1 MPTDPSAPRTMD
13 EYIAGFPK
21 EIQEILQEIRKTIR
35 KAAPAA
41 KETIKYKMPTYTL
54 NGNLIYFAAFKNHIA
69 LYPAP
74 KGTAK
79 FNKELAAY
87 RGAKSSVRFPLDKP
101 IPFDLVSQIVK
112 LRVKDNLQRAKAKG
126 EKK

>member
-1 MPTDPSAPRTMD
+1 MPADPSAPRNID
-13 EYIAGFPK
+13 EYIAGYPK
-21 EIQEILQEIRKTIR
+21 DVQKTLREVRKTIR

-41 KETIKYKMPTYTL
+41 EETIKYKMPTYTL

-74 KGTAK
+74 KGSAK

-101 IPFDLVSQIVK
+101 IPHDLVSQIVK
-112 LRVKDNLQRAKAKG
+112 LRVKTNLEKAKAKR
-126 EKK
+126 K